1 MSDDLAQYPRGAV
14 AMGNGDLIQ
23 VTNVKLKLSN
33 GAKLKHTLRKSPSGF
48 VLGHLE
54 CSGSMEIEI
63 PETGAEKD
71 YWTMVQNGDV
81 NQIRLKLPADT
92 RAVNIVASSMDLELP
107 SDDAIKQTVEFVGEV
122 VDT

>member
-1 MSDDLAQYPRGAV
+1 VSDDLAQYPRGAV

-23 VTNVKLKLSN
+23 VTSVKLKITN
-33 GAKLKHTLRKSPSGF
+33 NAKLKHTLRKSPSGF

-63 PETGAEKD
+63 PETGVERD
-71 YWTMVQNGDV
+71 YWEMVVNGAV
-81 NQIRLKLPADT
+81 NQVRLKLPADT
-92 RAVNIVASSMDLELP
+92 RAVNIVASSMDIELP
-107 SDDAIKQTVEFVGEV
+107 SDDAIKQTVEFIGEV